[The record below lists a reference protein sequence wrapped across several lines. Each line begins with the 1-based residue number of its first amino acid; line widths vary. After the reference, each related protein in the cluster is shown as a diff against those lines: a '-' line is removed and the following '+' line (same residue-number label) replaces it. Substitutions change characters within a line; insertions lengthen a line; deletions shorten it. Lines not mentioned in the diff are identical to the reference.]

1 MSAYVDQNHVPS
13 FTCIRFE
20 GYGYCYAHKNNE
32 GNEENVEYFY
42 QTGIKNTK

>member
-1 MSAYVDQNHVPS
+1 MSAYVDQNHVS
-13 FTCIRFE
+13 HAFDLKAMVIATRT
-20 GYGYCYAHKNNE
+20 KTMR